1 MRKPVS
7 TVRTLQILL
16 IALIVTAAMPLRAA
30 DLPLAAGSPLA
41 GFQFDDRPL
50 ILPVQQNFQMALLT
64 ASSELGRSCGKMEA
78 YGWRMRQSEQQRVD
92 QIFNNTVDRLRALGY
107 VVETQN
113 PSSVSRDVTMFSA
126 DRPD

>member
-1 MRKPVS
+1 MRKSLFTALTFRAVLAALMLAAAPVLA
-7 TVRTLQILL
+7 V
-16 IALIVTAAMPLRAA
+16 
-30 DLPLAAGSPLA
+30 DLPLAAGSPMA

-78 YGWRMRQSEQQRVD
+78 YGWRMRQNEQGRVN

-107 VVETQN
+107 VVESQS
-113 PSSVSRDVTMFSA
+113 PSSVSKDVTI
-126 DRPD
+126 